1 VIANIIPTFMA
12 RNSEYRTGSGVKGH
26 ASPPV
31 TVRERVTAF
40 DTSEFARLLGLEVV
54 EARDGFA
61 RVIMPSSAKKNP
73 DGVIHGGA
81 IFSLADQAFG
91 MAANAGTVQRVAV
104 SVHIQYIAPASGDLE
119 AVAELVAEHGRYST
133 YRVMVYEED
142 RAIAEF
148 DGVAIRTSS

>member
-1 VIANIIPTFMA
+1 MAGNSGYAIGSRDKDPISQDVI
-12 RNSEYRTGSGVKGH
+12 
-26 ASPPV
+26 
-31 TVRERVTAF
+31 VRERITAF
-40 DTSEFARLLGLEVV
+40 DSSDFARLLHLEIV

-61 RVIMPSSAKKNP
+61 RVIMPSSEKKNP
-73 DGVIHGGA
+73 KGVIHGGA

-119 AVAELVAEHGRYST
+119 AVAELVAEQGRYST
-133 YRVMVYEED
+133 YRVMVSEGD

-148 DGVAIRTSS
+148 DGVAIRISS

>member
-1 VIANIIPTFMA
+1 MTKKTEDPIQF
-12 RNSEYRTGSGVKGH
+12 GDKGDT
-26 ASPPV
+26 SPPV
-31 TVRERVTAF
+31 TVTERVTAF

-61 RVIMPSSAKKNP
+61 RVIMPSSEKKNP
-73 DGVIHGGA
+73 NGVIHGGA

-104 SVHIQYIAPASGDLE
+104 SVHIQYIALASGDLE

-148 DGVAIRTSS
+148 DGIAIRTSPW